1 MSNFYGF
8 VGVSVQLEG
17 VLADAE
23 AVLARVG
30 QAPGERVRVDAM
42 GVATVQPPYLVTI
55 YADSDKVTVKT
66 FSDVRTM
73 LKAQVQGTKPTSNL
87 APGTEIIAV
96 MRDGTQRSKLR
107 G

>member
-1 MSNFYGF
+1 
-8 VGVSVQLEG
+8 VLEG
-17 VLADAE
+17 LGIEGIPAPGV
-23 AVLARVG
+23 VG
-30 QAPGERVRVDAM
+30 APGERVQVDAT

-96 MRDGTQRSKLR
+96 LRDGTQRSKLR